1 MEHKRL
7 CHMGEGVKAKKVTSS
22 GVRVRSRDTCA
33 REKRLSAQSDH
44 KVKGGSRRCG
54 VAEQHRPF
62 FLRYGGIGRHRRT
75 VSHRASPPL
84 SVVYRTDLTNGT
96 NGVPKHPLLP
106 HETGKTQGQIQHF
119 SVNPPT
125 RPAEII
131 QIFQKTQGA
140 TKYKMQ
146 CCRAETRR
154 FLDANLP
161 CVVFFLYL
169 CRTNTLH

>member
-1 MEHKRL
+1 MKHKRL
-7 CHMGEGVKAKKVTSS
+7 RHMGEEVKAKKQLRVGCACERATSAHVRNNSQRSVT
-22 GVRVRSRDTCA
+22 T
-33 REKRLSAQSDH
+33 KW
-44 KVKGGSRRCG
+44 KGGSRRCG
-54 VAEQHRPF
+54 VAERHRPF
-62 FLRYGGIGRHRRT
+62 FLLNGGVSRHRRT
-75 VSHRASPPL
+75 VSHRASAPL
-84 SVVYRTDLTNGT
+84 SVVYRTDLTNDT
-96 NGVPKHPLLP
+96 NGAPKHPLLP

-125 RPAEII
+125 GSTEII

>member
-1 MEHKRL
+1 
-7 CHMGEGVKAKKVTSS
+7 MGEGVKAKKVTSS

-44 KVKGGSRRCG
+44 KVKGGADDAALLSN
-54 VAEQHRPF
+54 
-62 FLRYGGIGRHRRT
+62 IGRFFSATAALGLNRRA
-75 VSHRASPPL
+75 VSHRASASL
-84 SVVYRTDLTNGT
+84 SVVYRTDMGNDTNSA
-96 NGVPKHPLLP
+96 PKHPLLP
-106 HETGKTQGQIQHF
+106 HETGKTQGRFQHF

-125 RPAEII
+125 QPAEII

-140 TKYKMQ
+140 AKYKMQ

>member
-1 MEHKRL
+1 MS
-7 CHMGEGVKAKKVTSS
+7 EGVKAKKVTSS

-54 VAEQHRPF
+54 VVERHRPF
-62 FLRYGGIGRHRRT
+62 FLRYGGVGRHRRA
-75 VSHRASPPL
+75 VSHRASASL

-119 SVNPPT
+119 SVNPST
-125 RPAEII
+125 GPAEII
-131 QIFQKTQGA
+131 
-140 TKYKMQ
+140 
-146 CCRAETRR
+146 
-154 FLDANLP
+154 
-161 CVVFFLYL
+161 
-169 CRTNTLH
+169 

>member
-1 MEHKRL
+1 
-7 CHMGEGVKAKKVTSS
+7 MGEGVKAKKVTSS

-33 REKRLSAQSDH
+33 REKRLSAKCKH
-44 KVKGGSRRCG
+44 KRKKGSRRCG

-62 FLRYGGIGRHRRT
+62 FLRSVGTRF
-75 VSHRASPPL
+75 ASTHSLPPSIAPL

-96 NGVPKHPLLP
+96 NDAPKHPLLP
-106 HETGKTQGQIQHF
+106 HETGKTQGQFQHF

-125 RPAEII
+125 RSAEII

>member
-1 MEHKRL
+1 
-7 CHMGEGVKAKKVTSS
+7 MGEGVKAKKVTSS
-22 GVRVRSRDTCA
+22 GVRVRSRDTCV
-33 REKRLSAQSDH
+33 REKHRSAQSDH
-44 KVKGGSRRCG
+44 KVKGGGRRCG
-54 VAEQHRPF
+54 VAERHRPF
-62 FLRYGGIGRHRRT
+62 FSAPAVSAGIDALSPTEHR
-75 VSHRASPPL
+75 PPL
-84 SVVYRTDLTNGT
+84 SVVYRTDLTNDT
-96 NGVPKHPLLP
+96 NGAPKHPLLP

-125 RPAEII
+125 QPAEII
-131 QIFQKTQGA
+131 QIFQKTQGV